1 MTMMDDVRRRLPAE
15 IAGQLSAD
23 EREELARRLEVQD
36 RLATRLRVLPL
47 GEEEPSLAVSLER
60 ER

>member
-1 MTMMDDVRRRLPAE
+1 MTNDVRGRLPAE
-15 IAGQLSAD
+15 IAGQLSED

-36 RLATRLRVLPL
+36 RLVVHLRALPL
-47 GEEEPSLAVSLER
+47 REEEPSLGVALER